1 MMEGSEGARF
11 ENNWEQ
17 TQAKIDGELLGVVI
31 GVTKPGYITFEGKEP
46 IGLGEYIS
54 ITNGQRKSILGVVES
69 CFIKSDALDEI
80 SNFEEALESKI
91 VAEINKR
98 DKSYKVNVK
107 ILGLQEMLKRSKSIL
122 PEIPPL
128 PGTEVYRA
136 RKDDLKDIFDS
147 EEESWIKIG
156 TLLRNTN
163 VNVRVNTNKMTTR
176 HLGILA
182 MTGMGKSNLV
192 SVIAKSVAE
201 IPGTMV
207 IFDYHDEYRFLQGE
221 NINFVQAQINPRLLT
236 SDKFGEVIEIR
247 ENADIQNTILLKA
260 FDNDDL
266 KKKIGDDFWDELEK
280 NIKDIGI
287 REKRFSSSADRV
299 TDKIKEARRRFDNI
313 LIPNAADPVSQIKE
327 GCINI
332 INLIEFTEKQANVA
346 IAFYLESILY
356 QRKLSKGQS
365 LNSSYQIK
373 NQLLFHSPVIV
384 VIEEA
389 HVFMPKNESTDTKYI
404 ASKVARE
411 GRKFG
416 VGLIIVSQRPRTLDP
431 NVLSQMGSL
440 AIMKLVQQ
448 EDQSQIESSS
458 ESINGKII
466 EQLPS
471 LNPGEAL
478 LVGQWVNL
486 PSFIKIDEILERTMG
501 KDPEPVN
508 EWKNTKEKRSMSIE
522 DSQTYI
528 REDYIEEEYI
538 E

>member
-1 MMEGSEGARF
+1 MSRELNKLQNDSTTKTTNE
-11 ENNWEQ
+11 
-17 TQAKIDGELLGVVI
+17 ELLGVVI

-46 IGLGEYIS
+46 VGLGEYIT
-54 ITNGQRKSILGVVES
+54 ITDSFQKRILGVVES

-98 DKSYKVNVK
+98 DKSFKVNVK
-107 ILGLQEMLKRSKSIL
+107 ILGMLDLLKKSKAIL

-128 PGTEVYRA
+128 PGTEVRRA
-136 RKDDLKDIFDS
+136 KKDDLKDIFDS
-147 EEESWIKIG
+147 EEESWLKIG

-163 VNVRVNTNKMTTR
+163 VNVRVNINRLTTR

-192 SVIAKSVAE
+192 SVIAKSIAN

-260 FDNDDL
+260 YDNDDL
-266 KKKIGDDFWDELEK
+266 KKKIGDDFWEELEK
-280 NIKDIGI
+280 NVRDIGF
-287 REKRFSSSADRV
+287 REKRFASSADRV
-299 TDKIKEARRRFDNI
+299 LDKIKEARRRFDSI
-313 LIPNAADPVSQIKE
+313 LIPNASDPVSQIRE

-346 IAFYLESILY
+346 ISFYLESILY
-356 QRKLSKGQS
+356 QRKLSKSQS
-365 LNSSYQIK
+365 FKSNFENTDQI
-373 NQLLFHSPVIV
+373 LFHSPVIV

-389 HVFMPKNESTDTKYI
+389 HVFMPKNENTDTKYI

-486 PSFIKIDEILERTMG
+486 PSFVRIDEIVERTMG

-508 EWKNTKEKRSMSIE
+508 EWKNIKVKKEMSIE
-522 DSQTYI
+522 DSRMYI

>member
-1 MMEGSEGARF
+1 MSRELNKLQNDSTTKTTNE
-11 ENNWEQ
+11 
-17 TQAKIDGELLGVVI
+17 ELLGVVI

-46 IGLGEYIS
+46 VGLGEYIT
-54 ITNGQRKSILGVVES
+54 ITDGFQKRILGVVES

-98 DKSYKVNVK
+98 DKSFKVNVK
-107 ILGLQEMLKRSKSIL
+107 ILGMLDLLKKSKAIL

-128 PGTEVYRA
+128 PGTEVRRA
-136 RKDDLKDIFDS
+136 KKDDLKDIFDS
-147 EEESWIKIG
+147 EEESWLKIG

-163 VNVRVNTNKMTTR
+163 VNVRVNINRLTTR

-192 SVIAKSVAE
+192 SVIAKSIAK

-260 FDNDDL
+260 YDNDDL
-266 KKKIGDDFWDELEK
+266 KKKIGDDFWEELEK
-280 NIKDIGI
+280 NVRDIGS
-287 REKRFSSSADRV
+287 REKRFASSADRV
-299 TDKIKEARRRFDNI
+299 LDKIKEARRRFDSI
-313 LIPNAADPVSQIKE
+313 LIPNASDPVSQIRE

-346 IAFYLESILY
+346 ISFYLESILY
-356 QRKLSKGQS
+356 QRKLSKSQS
-365 LNSSYQIK
+365 FKSNFESTDQI
-373 NQLLFHSPVIV
+373 LFHSPVIV

-389 HVFMPKNESTDTKYI
+389 HVFMPKNENTDTKYI

-486 PSFIKIDEILERTMG
+486 PSFIRIDEIVERTMG

-508 EWKNTKEKRSMSIE
+508 EWKNIKVKKDMSIE
-522 DSQTYI
+522 DSRMYI

>member
-1 MMEGSEGARF
+1 MLESSSPSPITL
-11 ENNWEQ
+11 Q
-17 TQAKIDGELLGVVI
+17 SSIHDPLGIVI
-31 GVTKPGYITFEGKEP
+31 GVTNSGYVIFEGKEP
-46 IGLGEYIS
+46 VGLGEYVI
-54 ITNGQRKSILGVVES
+54 ITNNDKKKILGVVES
-69 CFIKSDALDEI
+69 CFIKSDALEDI
-80 SNFEEALESKI
+80 SNYQEALESKI

-98 DKSYKVNVK
+98 DKSFKVNVK
-107 ILGLQEMLKRSKSIL
+107 ILGLLDLLKQSKVIL

-128 PGTEVYRA
+128 PGTEVFRA
-136 RKDDLKDIFDS
+136 NKEDLKEIFNPED
-147 EEESWIKIG
+147 ESWLKIG
-156 TLLRNTN
+156 TLLRNNHVNVKIN
-163 VNVRVNTNKMTTR
+163 VNKLATR

-192 SVIAKSVAE
+192 SVIAKSISK

-260 FDNDDL
+260 YDNDDL
-266 KKKIGDDFWDELEK
+266 KKKIGDDFWEELEK
-280 NIKDIGI
+280 NVMDIGL
-287 REKRFSSSADRV
+287 REKRFASSADRV
-299 TDKIKEARRRFDNI
+299 LDKIKEARRRFGSI
-313 LIPNAADPVSQIKE
+313 LIPNASDPVSQIRE

-356 QRKLSKGQS
+356 QRKLSKSQS
-365 LNSSYQIK
+365 FKSNYESTDQI
-373 NQLLFHSPVIV
+373 LFHSPVIV

-389 HVFMPKNESTDTKYI
+389 HVFMPKNENTDTKYI

-440 AIMKLVQQ
+440 SIMKIVQQ
-448 EDQSQIESSS
+448 EDQTQIWSAS
-458 ESINGKII
+458 EAINAKII

-471 LNPGEAL
+471 
-478 LVGQWVNL
+478 
-486 PSFIKIDEILERTMG
+486 
-501 KDPEPVN
+501 
-508 EWKNTKEKRSMSIE
+508 
-522 DSQTYI
+522 
-528 REDYIEEEYI
+528 
-538 E
+538 

>member
-17 TQAKIDGELLGVVI
+17 TQVKIDGELLGVVI

-107 ILGLQEMLKRSKSIL
+107 ILGLQEMLKNSKSIL

-192 SVIAKSVAE
+192 SVIAKSIAE

-373 NQLLFHSPVIV
+373 NQVLFHSPVIV

-522 DSQTYI
+522 DSRTYI